1 MSRDYRDFKR
11 GVIFSVSAHLVLII
25 LLMISPHFPKNSSK
39 GMVHYVNV
47 ISFPGGG
54 GGSGGGGM
62 GGAPGGGG
70 GGGEKAVAT
79 PVPARER
86 LSDLTTPQ
94 RLIQQKPASM
104 RFPVER
110 PKRERKPPEEKR
122 TVIQRR
128 SNTPASGKG
137 TEEGTGEEGAGGGGG
152 GGGLRMGI
160 GGSGGGGGWG
170 GGGSSYSSQIGLSS
184 FPYTYYLQT
193 IHGRISSNWFTSQ
206 VRAGV
211 SGKYHTTVFFKIT
224 RDGRIDGL
232 KIEEG
237 SGIRALDLSARR
249 AIESSAPFPPLP
261 REYEDEYLGIH
272 LIFEHTP

>member
-1 MSRDYRDFKR
+1 M
-11 GVIFSVSAHLVLII
+11 G
-25 LLMISPHFPKNSSK
+25 
-39 GMVHYVNV
+39 GG
-47 ISFPGGG
+47 PGGG
-54 GGSGGGGM
+54 GK
-62 GGAPGGGG
+62 
-70 GGGEKAVAT
+70 GEKAVAT

-94 RLIQQKPASM
+94 RMIQQEPASM
-104 RFPVER
+104 RFPVEK
-110 PKRERKPPEEKR
+110 PKRERKTPTKKKAA
-122 TVIQRR
+122 IQRQQ
-128 SNTPASGKG
+128 NTPSSGSG
-137 TEEGTGEEGAGGGGG
+137 TESTGSAAGSG

-170 GGGSSYSSQIGLSS
+170 SGGSSYSSQIGLST

-193 IHGRISSNWFTSQ
+193 IHSRISSNWFTSQ
-206 VRAGV
+206 VKAGI
-211 SGKYHTTVFFKIT
+211 SGLHTTVFFKIT

-272 LIFEHTP
+272 LIFEHSP